1 MNFRTEKKIMLQR
14 ISKFM
19 QCECKKFARFTTAAV
34 AALALGG
41 SFAPAFA
48 QEQGQRTFASAE
60 DAGGAL
66 FAAMQAQDNQ
76 APLTILG
83 PPPNA
88 VLSSGA
94 PVKDAAPP

>member
-1 MNFRTEKKIMLQR
+1 MNFRTEKKTMLQR

-19 QCECKKFARFTTAAV
+19 QCERKRFARFATAAV

-60 DAGGAL
+60 DAVP
-66 FAAMQAQDNQ
+66 AA
-76 APLTILG
+76 
-83 PPPNA
+83 
-88 VLSSGA
+88 LSSLQCRHRTIKL
-94 PVKDAAPP
+94 P